1 MMKKEGYPY
10 FHPHRVRY
18 SEIDLQGIVYNSRYL
33 DYFDAAITEYM
44 RHCGFN
50 YVTDARNTGK
60 DFHLVKASVEFLKP
74 VPYDE
79 EIEIG
84 VRVGRIGRKQPL
96 LGTGLISERVGR
108 GEYNRRNHMGLY
120 QHRKSQVRAY
130 PGGKK
135 KTTDRTSNSMTKSLF
150 LAKVLQFLK

>member
-84 VRVGRIGRKQPL
+84 VRVGRIGRSSLCWELGLFKKESEEVSTTGEIIWVYTNIENHQSEPIPEERKKQLTEPP
-96 LGTGLISERVGR
+96 T
-108 GEYNRRNHMGLY
+108 
-120 QHRKSQVRAY
+120 Q
-130 PGGKK
+130 
-135 KTTDRTSNSMTKSLF
+135 
-150 LAKVLQFLK
+150 

>member
-50 YVTDARNTGK
+50 YVADARNTGK

-84 VRVGRIGRKQPL
+84 VRVGRIGRSSLCWK
-96 LGTGLISERVGR
+96 LGLFQKESEEVSTTGEIIWVYTNIE
-108 GEYNRRNHMGLY
+108 NH
-120 QHRKSQVRAY
+120 QS
-130 PGGKK
+130 
-135 KTTDRTSNSMTKSLF
+135 
-150 LAKVLQFLK
+150 

>member
-74 VPYDE
+74 VPYC
-79 EIEIG
+79 
-84 VRVGRIGRKQPL
+84 L
-96 LGTGLISERVGR
+96 LYTSPSPR
-108 GEYNRRNHMGLY
+108 
-120 QHRKSQVRAY
+120 
-130 PGGKK
+130 
-135 KTTDRTSNSMTKSLF
+135 DRTRTRMPSS
-150 LAKVLQFLK
+150 A

>member
-1 MMKKEGYPY
+1 MNIKVKNGIFITMSI
-10 FHPHRVRY
+10 FIIFLIL
-18 SEIDLQGIVYNSRYL
+18 EIICSVFFVYNSRYL

-84 VRVGRIGRKQPL
+84 VRVGRIGRSSLCWELGLFQKESEELSTTGEIIWVYTNIENHQSEPIPEERKKQLTEPP
-96 LGTGLISERVGR
+96 T
-108 GEYNRRNHMGLY
+108 
-120 QHRKSQVRAY
+120 Q
-130 PGGKK
+130 
-135 KTTDRTSNSMTKSLF
+135 
-150 LAKVLQFLK
+150 